1 MNSSIKTTGSLTNTR
16 TSEFQSA
23 VFLNDAAIA
32 YEILDE
38 IQGPRGWYPDYN
50 MSAWTDIAV
59 MDEKYYAV
67 FGEDSVTAAAAG
79 CIYVEIEPTPSMVSE
94 YEYFKQY

>member
-1 MNSSIKTTGSLTNTR
+1 MKNSIKTTGSLTNTR

-38 IQGPRGWYPDYN
+38 ILGPGGWYPDDN

-59 MDEKYYAV
+59 DEKYYAV
-67 FGEDSVTAAAAG
+67 FGEDSVTASDAG